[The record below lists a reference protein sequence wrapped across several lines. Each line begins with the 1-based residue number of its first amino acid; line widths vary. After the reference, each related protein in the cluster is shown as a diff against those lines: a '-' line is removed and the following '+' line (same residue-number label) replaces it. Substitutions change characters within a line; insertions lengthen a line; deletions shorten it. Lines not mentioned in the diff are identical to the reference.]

1 MTQNKL
7 FALFGGA
14 AMLFSG
20 VVLTR
25 AQEALE
31 EPAGPAGV
39 EDPAAATV
47 DHPECAFFMR
57 RDKFQAARLDAA
69 AGQRSALT
77 ADVVKRLSAGAEK
90 SAKSF
95 DQPDKFG
102 TIDKYLYAD
111 MQAHSVTPADKT
123 TDY

>member
-7 FALFGGA
+7 FALLGGA

-20 VVLTR
+20 VLLTR

-31 EPAGPAGV
+31 DQGRPAGV

-69 AGQRSALT
+69 TGQRSALT
-77 ADVVKRLSAGAEK
+77 ADVVKRLSVGDAK

-95 DQPDKFG
+95 DQPDK
-102 TIDKYLYAD
+102 L
-111 MQAHSVTPADKT
+111 
-123 TDY
+123 